1 MDGLRM
7 SIRVKDEF
15 DARLVQ
21 RIKLFRSILSLLI
34 RLFLGV
40 GGTIQE
46 IFTDL
51 PH

>member
-1 MDGLRM
+1 MDGLKM

-15 DARLVQ
+15 DAKLPR

-40 GGTIQE
+40 GGTIKA
-46 IFTDL
+46 L
-51 PH
+51 APCG